1 MRWDLVADETT
12 RLQASKAKTPT
23 TTRQALDM
31 ICRDCFLQDLQVQLL
46 KKMAARSVAGARMFT
61 IYLARDLG
69 VPQSRIEQVVT
80 DWGKRDW
87 VEFSGEW
94 QELVVADSLW
104 VRA

>member
-1 MRWDLVADETT
+1 
-12 RLQASKAKTPT
+12 
-23 TTRQALDM
+23 
-31 ICRDCFLQDLQVQLL
+31 VQLL

-104 VRA
+104 VRAKIAALQGSAPTATRRVPTACGRVRVAGE